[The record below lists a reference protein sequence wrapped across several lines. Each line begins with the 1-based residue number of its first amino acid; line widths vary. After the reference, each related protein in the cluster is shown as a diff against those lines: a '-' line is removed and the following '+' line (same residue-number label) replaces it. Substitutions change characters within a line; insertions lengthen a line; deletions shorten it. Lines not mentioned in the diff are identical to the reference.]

1 MPTERVSFRGSLGHD
16 LAALLD
22 RPDGAVRAVCLFAH
36 AFGSSKDLRGPA
48 RIARALVEKGIATLR
63 FDFTGLGGSGGDFAE
78 TTFTSNVGDVRAA
91 AGFLRAELRAPG
103 LLVGHSLGGAAVL
116 VAAAGI
122 PECRAVATIGTPS
135 TTRRLRDRLLQSAPR
150 AMEEGVQEVDV
161 AGNRVRIGR
170 ALIEDLARHDL
181 RGAVAGLRR
190 ALLLLHSPTDDF
202 VGVEH
207 AAELFRAAK
216 HPKSFVS
223 LDGADHLLL
232 ADERDARFVAGVLA
246 AWGERYFGAEPSGDD
261 PSGGDS
267 SAGGPSGDDPS

>member
-1 MPTERVSFRGSLGHD
+1 MAAERITFRGSLGHD

-22 RPDGAVRAVCLFAH
+22 RPAGEVRACCLFAH

-48 RIARALVEKGIATLR
+48 RIARALVGKGIATFR
-63 FDFTGLGGSGGDFAE
+63 FDFTGLGGSGGDFAA
-78 TTFTSNVGDVRAA
+78 TTLATNADDVRAA
-91 AGFLRAELRAPG
+91 AAFLRAELRAPD

-116 VAAAGI
+116 LAAADI
-122 PECRAVATIGTPS
+122 PEARAVATIGTPS
-135 TTRRLRDRLLQSAPR
+135 TTERLRERLLRLAPR

-161 AGNRVRIGR
+161 AGNRVRVGR

-181 RGAVAGLRR
+181 REAVAGLGR
-190 ALLLLHSPTDDF
+190 ALLILHSPADDF

-207 AAELFRAAK
+207 AAALFRAAK

-246 AWGERYFGAEPSGDD
+246 AWGERYFCPAPSGWD
-261 PSGGDS
+261 
-267 SAGGPSGDDPS
+267 SGDTADSRDAS